1 MKVRYRG
8 SSTVTLRKKSQTKNV
23 YVMRLCLDDFLDRE
37 AKVKREEMT
46 SVREQMGGGV
56 MLEQRGKGLRSHTVH
71 QAMPQELEAVSHSV
85 STVRTIQ

>member
-1 MKVRYRG
+1 MKVHYRG

-23 YVMRLCLDDFLDRE
+23 YVMRLCLDDFLDWE

-46 SVREQMGGGV
+46 SDREEMGEGA

-71 QAMPQELEAVSHSV
+71 QAMPQELEAIAHSV
-85 STVRTIQ
+85 CTIRTIQ